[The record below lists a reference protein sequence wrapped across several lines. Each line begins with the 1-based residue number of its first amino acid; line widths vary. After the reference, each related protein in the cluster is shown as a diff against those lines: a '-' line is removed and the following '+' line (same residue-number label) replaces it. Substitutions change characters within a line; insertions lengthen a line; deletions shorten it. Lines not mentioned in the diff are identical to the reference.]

1 MYPRNLKGW
10 EARPYDNLL
19 DAVEAVEVIE
29 EVEIFLRTVGDG
41 GLNVREVNSEATLPD
56 LGKKIINFL

>member
-1 MYPRNLKGW
+1 M
-10 EARPYDNLL
+10 
-19 DAVEAVEVIE
+19 IE